1 MKWLKLTDKIQ
12 ASYEQGITT
21 VEAEKLAGE
30 FLHAQIAVS
39 SELAKL
45 DLNARMRKAGLKAVR
60 SAVRTEEVQKHDKKP
75 TESALEDVI
84 NLSSLVQ
91 GEQDALDNAEVSRD
105 ELERLYNIFREAH
118 LHFRTI
124 AKGAFNG

>member
-1 MKWLKLTDKIQ
+1 MNWSKLTDKIQ

-30 FLHAQIAVS
+30 FLHAQIEVS
-39 SELAKL
+39 RELAKL
-45 DLNARMRKAGLKAVR
+45 DLHARMRKAGLKAVR

-124 AKGAFNG
+124 AKGTFGA